1 MVSSRTLRKSDGRRL
16 KSTKLLC
23 MIITLTITTFN
34 GNIDLGVRVYTQYH
48 KDLHHIAHN
57 SSRTNIFLQFYTKVM
72 RNVPLQALINL
83 PRYLPK
89 DSVSIL
95 H

>member
-1 MVSSRTLRKSDGRRL
+1 
-16 KSTKLLC
+16 

-48 KDLHHIAHN
+48 KDLHHIAHK

-72 RNVPLQALINL
+72 RNMPLQALIDVFSH
-83 PRYLPK
+83 RTK
-89 DSVSIL
+89 ESVSIL